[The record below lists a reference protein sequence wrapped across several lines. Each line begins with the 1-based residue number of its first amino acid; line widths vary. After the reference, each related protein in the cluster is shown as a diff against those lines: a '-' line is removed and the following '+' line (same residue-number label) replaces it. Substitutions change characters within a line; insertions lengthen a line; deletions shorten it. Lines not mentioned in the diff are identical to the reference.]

1 MKLYR
6 VRGFNSP
13 YIPRMAKVLLCIVGK
28 PALSGTGVL
37 TETHFVSH

>member
-13 YIPRMAKVLLCIVGK
+13 YIPRMAKVLK
-28 PALSGTGVL
+28 PALNGTGVL